1 MGTVSFRSAP
11 ILYFYLQARDA
22 KHETE
27 GLLTSLSPRFFYALS
42 RAYFTK
48 GIFLFTRISLTAFK
62 QAYFLM
68 SDYTRTDIKHS

>member
-11 ILYFYLQARDA
+11 ILYFYLHARDGRTPYEPFA
-22 KHETE
+22 
-27 GLLTSLSPRFFYALS
+27 PFFYALS